1 MEKTK
6 NEKTQEKFAVV
17 EASGTQ
23 LKLIEGKKYEV
34 DFIEGNKGDKVNLD
48 KVLLI
53 VEGEKVHI
61 GKPYLEK
68 AKVSAIIDSQKK
80 GEKIN
85 GLIYKAKS
93 RYRKHYGHRSLVT
106 RLLIEKISV

>member
-1 MEKTK
+1 MGNEKTK
-6 NEKTQEKFAVV
+6 KDRFAVV
-17 EASGTQ
+17 EVSGSQ
-23 LKLIEGKKYEV
+23 LEVREGGKYEV
-34 DFIEGNKGDKVNLD
+34 DHIEGAKGDKVDLD
-48 KVLLI
+48 KVLLVQD
-53 VEGEKVHI
+53 VEKTHI

-68 AKVSAIIDSQKK
+68 AKVTAKIDSQKK
-80 GEKIN
+80 GEKIK